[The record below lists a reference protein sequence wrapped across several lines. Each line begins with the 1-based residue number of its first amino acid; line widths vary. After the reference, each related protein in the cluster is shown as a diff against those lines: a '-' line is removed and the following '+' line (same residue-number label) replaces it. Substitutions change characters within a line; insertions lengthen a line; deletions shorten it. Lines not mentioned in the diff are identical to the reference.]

1 MAYCLAHA
9 RRQFFEVYQKSQSSV
24 AAEALQRI
32 AMVYQI
38 EERVRGRTAAERGI
52 VRQAETKPILEAF
65 KIWLMQRLAEKSAKS
80 DLAKAIKYTLN
91 HWNGLTVFLTD
102 GRVEIDSNIV
112 ERTIRPIALGR
123 RNALF
128 AGQHVEQRRGRSW
141 LPSSTRRNCTNSIHK
156 PTWSMCS
163 RRSCRV
169 RPK

>member
-32 AMVYQI
+32 GMVYQI

-65 KIWLMQRLAEKSAKS
+65 KIWLMQRLAEESAKS

-112 ERTIRPIALGR
+112 ERTIRPIAM
-123 RNALF
+123 
-128 AGQHVEQRRGRSW
+128 AGS
-141 LPSSTRRNCTNSIHK
+141 LCTPSLSAWKH
-156 PTWSMCS
+156 
-163 RRSCRV
+163 
-169 RPK
+169 